1 MKMRNFRT
9 GVAIAALLVA
19 APAGIVIAALL
30 VATPATDPQPSTGP
44 LSIAELIEPKK
55 VKTVSVRP
63 DGTLLPNDA
72 PYPLQV
78 PQTGPYGA
86 PAVTRDVGPSPT
98 GFFLTDT
105 ESKQHGLP
113 QSLRTGTPA
122 AAQRIFPPI
131 SADDAYTAGLHVG
144 YDFHLRQ
151 YDYFVAQA
159 KDAVAHGRD
168 PARFLM
174 GARTA
179 KWNCERI
186 NRLLLESQKP

>member
-1 MKMRNFRT
+1 
-9 GVAIAALLVA
+9 
-19 APAGIVIAALL
+19 
-30 VATPATDPQPSTGP
+30 
-44 LSIAELIEPKK
+44 
-55 VKTVSVRP
+55 
-63 DGTLLPNDA
+63 
-72 PYPLQV
+72 
-78 PQTGPYGA
+78 
-86 PAVTRDVGPSPT
+86 VTRDVGPSPT
-98 GFFLTDT
+98 GFSLTDT
-105 ESKQHGLP
+105 DRAIRPSPESAD
-113 QSLRTGTPA
+113 RYA
-122 AAQRIFPPI
+122 APERIFPPI